1 MWSVDSPALTHWNGG
16 KVVPRV
22 VLYYYDGPT
31 VFTANVGLTEF
42 LFYKFDEDTNSDLFL
57 IAPTNAKVVKALQDR
72 TLSVRGALANAHEFW
87 IVDVARDQEVRR
99 YWRINPE
106 EIEPDLMPEL
116 GLALE
121 PRQAPAAD
129 FVEQALSFFSARFT
143 GENLTESSI
152 PFMRFKNII
161 DAAYDSFRKI
171 FPPPVVENRS
181 LGRSLDFG
189 LLQPKFSSLIIAID
203 KPNIDA
209 VDAKRYLKKDIDP
222 DSFGGFFEK
231 SRREFFDRM
240 SELLREAEKG
250 EIKKAYAVE
259 HFDTL
264 HQVNNI
270 VPTTS
275 SPIDRVEFRS
285 QAPSLNPVTLDDRLG
300 DKFRSAYR
308 VAELAPRQ
316 ITGLIVDI
324 NEASGTMVIID
335 DGARQVTCVF
345 DRTDYDGL
353 NVATGDRIRVRGNF
367 IRRKRRDKI
376 EVTSVQIVPK

>member
-22 VLYYYDGPT
+22 VLYHYDGPT